1 MLQPGQ
7 TFRGE
12 AGQFRHQRQVESVSK
27 HRPGDT
33 LRGLLL
39 TLLDTFLD
47 TLFDTLL

>member
-12 AGQFRHQRQVESVSK
+12 AGQFRHQRQVKSVSE

-39 TLLDTFLD
+39 TLLQTLMQ
-47 TLFDTLL
+47 TLFNPC